1 MQFNIT
7 DAFIHQT
14 GGETTDCIRKKV
26 EEEIGKGDIGCNRGC
41 DYNPCHFDGQDCSFC
56 YCPFYPCRDPAMG
69 HDVVSR
75 HGKPVWSCEDCLFCH
90 RPEVVEFTFDKIKEL
105 GLKAGDPRF
114 LSEVFPEA
122 KRRFW
127 HKGKALMVLGATSDA
142 GKSITV
148 AALCRI
154 FHRMGYLVAPFKS
167 QNMSLNSRVTS
178 KGCEIAMVQV
188 LQARAG
194 GLRNADAHMNPILLK
209 PKGNTASQVIVEG
222 KPFGDYDVPDYY
234 GKFVPGPG
242 IEAVRRNMEFL
253 KDRYDYVMMEGA
265 GSPAEI
271 NIYDM
276 DIANM
281 RAAEVA
287 DAACILVVNVEWGGS
302 FAYAVG
308 TVELMPEK
316 DRGRIKGIILNNV
329 RGDPDKI
336 RPGAEKLE
344 EMLGIPVIGIIPH
357 ISLDLPS
364 EDSEAFRDK
373 TSRGTGT
380 LHIAVVK
387 LPRIANFTDIDPL
400 YTEDTTVEFVD
411 SADGIRSA
419 DAIVI
424 PGTKNTIDDLE
435 WLKGNGMFEAIR
447 DMRGKVPILGIC
459 GGYQM
464 MGRVL
469 HDPKGIEGKT
479 AGDTEGLGFFDN
491 ESYWEEYKKRTVRDR
506 CVMIDGG
513 GEVEGYEIHMGM
525 TDVKEK
531 PLFRMTAVDRRDEVE
546 GSVREDEMLYG
557 TYIHGVLDKPAFR
570 KKFISMIKHDG
581 KAVPVSEPEDYDEV
595 VDRNLDI
602 LADGFE
608 EGLDMDALKRI
619 AGVEE

>member
-1 MQFNIT
+1 
-7 DAFIHQT
+7 
-14 GGETTDCIRKKV
+14 
-26 EEEIGKGDIGCNRGC
+26 
-41 DYNPCHFDGQDCSFC
+41 
-56 YCPFYPCRDPAMG
+56 MG
-69 HDVVSR
+69 YDVVSR

-209 PKGNTASQVIVEG
+209 PKGNTVSQVIVEG

-329 RGDPDKI
+329 RGDLDKI
-336 RPGAEKLE
+336 RPGAEKL
-344 EMLGIPVIGIIPH
+344 
-357 ISLDLPS
+357 
-364 EDSEAFRDK
+364 
-373 TSRGTGT
+373 
-380 LHIAVVK
+380 
-387 LPRIANFTDIDPL
+387 
-400 YTEDTTVEFVD
+400 
-411 SADGIRSA
+411 
-419 DAIVI
+419 
-424 PGTKNTIDDLE
+424 
-435 WLKGNGMFEAIR
+435 
-447 DMRGKVPILGIC
+447 
-459 GGYQM
+459 
-464 MGRVL
+464 
-469 HDPKGIEGKT
+469 
-479 AGDTEGLGFFDN
+479 
-491 ESYWEEYKKRTVRDR
+491 
-506 CVMIDGG
+506 
-513 GEVEGYEIHMGM
+513 
-525 TDVKEK
+525 
-531 PLFRMTAVDRRDEVE
+531 
-546 GSVREDEMLYG
+546 
-557 TYIHGVLDKPAFR
+557 
-570 KKFISMIKHDG
+570 
-581 KAVPVSEPEDYDEV
+581 
-595 VDRNLDI
+595 
-602 LADGFE
+602 
-608 EGLDMDALKRI
+608 
-619 AGVEE
+619 

>member
-1 MQFNIT
+1 M
-7 DAFIHQT
+7 HLPVSKR
-14 GGETTDCIRKKV
+14 GGRTTDLIRKQV
-26 EEEIGKGDIGCNRGC
+26 ESELEKGDIGCNVGC
-41 DYNPCHFDGQDCSFC
+41 DYYPCHFEGQNCSFC
-56 YCPFYPCRDPAMG
+56 YCPFYPCEDPVMG
-69 HDVVSR
+69 YFVTSR
-75 HGKPVWSCEDCLFCH
+75 SGKPVWSCEDCLFCH
-90 RPEVVEFTFDKIKEL
+90 RNEVVDFTFGKVREM

-114 LSEVFPEA
+114 LTEVFPEA

-127 HKGKALMVLGATSDA
+127 HRGKALMVLGATSDA

-167 QNMSLNSRVTS
+167 QNMSLNSRVTA
-178 KGCEIAMVQV
+178 KGSEIAMVQV

-209 PKGNTASQVIVEG
+209 PKGNTVSQVIVEG
-222 KPFGDYDVPDYY
+222 KPFGDYNVPDYY

-242 IEAVRRNMEFL
+242 IEAVRRNMDFL
-253 KDRYDYVMMEGA
+253 KDRYDYVIMEGA

-271 NIYDM
+271 NIYDA

-287 DAACILVVNVEWGGS
+287 DADCVLVVNVEWGGS

-308 TVELMPEK
+308 TVRLMPEK
-316 DRGRIKGIILNNV
+316 DRSRIKGIIINNV
-329 RGDPDKI
+329 RGDPD
-336 RPGAEKLE
+336 RMRSGAEKLE
-344 EMLGIPVIGIIPH
+344 EILGIPVIGIIPH
-357 ISLDLPS
+357 MSVDLPS
-364 EDSEAFRDK
+364 EDSEAFRGQMSK
-373 TSRGTGT
+373 GTGS

-400 YTEDTTVEFVD
+400 CMEDTTVEFVD
-411 SADGIRSA
+411 TAEGILSA

-424 PGTKNTIDDLE
+424 PGTKNTIDDLV
-435 WLKGNGMFEAIR
+435 WLKGNGMFDAIR
-447 DMRGKVPILGIC
+447 SMRGKVPILGIC

-469 HDPKGIEGKT
+469 HDPDGIEGT
-479 AGDTEGLGFFDN
+479 VPGDTAGLGFFDN
-491 ESYWEEYKKRTVRDR
+491 ESYWKEYSKRTVRDR
-506 CVMIDGG
+506 CEMIDGG

-525 TDVKEK
+525 TDVVEK
-531 PLFRMTAVDRRDEVE
+531 PLFRMTSFGRKDEVE

-570 KKFISMIKHDG
+570 KKFISMIKHEG
-581 KAVPVSEPEDYDEV
+581 KTVSTGEPEDYDDV
-595 VDRNLDI
+595 VDRNLDL

-608 EGLDMDALKRI
+608 KGLDMAALKRI
-619 AGVEE
+619 AGVGE

>member
-1 MQFNIT
+1 MMHSPLHTN
-7 DAFIHQT
+7 
-14 GGETTDCIRKKV
+14 GGRTTDCIRKQV
-26 EEEIGKGDIGCNRGC
+26 ESELERGDIGCNGGC
-41 DYNPCHFDGQDCSFC
+41 GYNPCHFEGQNCSFC
-56 YCPFYPCRDPAMG
+56 YCPFYPCEDSAMG
-69 HDVVSR
+69 YFVTSR

-90 RPEVVEFTFDKIKEL
+90 RDEVVDFTFGKIKEL

-114 LSEVFPEA
+114 LTEVFPEA
-122 KRRFW
+122 KKRFW
-127 HKGKALMVLGATSDA
+127 HRGKAIMVLGATSDA

-167 QNMSLNSRVTS
+167 QNMSLNSRVTA

-209 PKGNTASQVIVEG
+209 PKGNTVSQVIVEG
-222 KPFGDYDVPDYY
+222 KPFGDYNVPDYY

-242 IEAVRRNMEFL
+242 VETVRRNIDFL
-253 KDRYDYVMMEGA
+253 KDRYDYVIMEGA

-271 NIYDM
+271 NIYDA

-287 DAACILVVNVEWGGS
+287 DADCILVVNVEWGGS

-308 TVELMPEK
+308 TVRLMPEK

-329 RGDPDKI
+329 RGDPEKM
-336 RPGAEKLE
+336 RSGAERLE
-344 EMLGIPVIGIIPH
+344 EILGIPVIGLIPH
-357 ISLDLPS
+357 MSIDLPS
-364 EDSEAFRDK
+364 EDSEAFREQMSK
-373 TSRGTGT
+373 GTGS
-380 LHIAVVK
+380 LRIAVVK

-400 YTEDTTVEFVD
+400 CMEDTTVEFVD
-411 SADGIRSA
+411 TAEGVLSA

-424 PGTKNTIDDLE
+424 PGTKNTIDDLV
-435 WLKGNGMFEAIR
+435 WLKGNGMFDAIR
-447 DMRGKVPILGIC
+447 SMRGKVPILGIC

-464 MGRVL
+464 MGKVL
-469 HDPKGIEGKT
+469 HDPKGIEG
-479 AGDTEGLGFFDN
+479 AVPGDTEGLGFFDN
-491 ESYWEEYKKRTVRDR
+491 ESYWMEYSKRTVRDR
-506 CVMIDGG
+506 CEMIDGG

-525 TDVKEK
+525 TDVVEK
-531 PLFRMTAVDRRDEVE
+531 PLFRMTSVGRREEVE

-557 TYIHGVLDKPAFR
+557 TYIHGVLDRPAFR
-570 KKFISMIKHDG
+570 KKFISMVKHDG
-581 KAVPVSEPEDYDEV
+581 RVVSTGEPEDYDDL
-595 VDRNLDI
+595 VDRNLDL

-608 EGLDMDALKRI
+608 KGLDMAALKRI
-619 AGVEE
+619 AGVGR